1 MRYAGNCVRL
11 SLCAVLAITAT
22 AIDVQA
28 QATSGDTAAT
38 IAALEKGADALDLQK
53 PPNYPAAYALY
64 LQAANLGSAYSQWQV
79 GWMNERGHGVPQSY
93 SQAIVWYKKAAI
105 QARGHVYTV
114 DKTMGCVCSAAA
126 RLGMIY
132 WLGWGVPR
140 DLAQAREWAQLA
152 VSEGDSGTVL
162 AQINNF
168 AAAHPAAQPAPAQ
181 PAPAPQQDAPQQGQG
196 ICAAVYIV
204 FGMDAT
210 YGTHV
215 FYGAA
220 WSRISYADALA
231 GAKTELMKVVTGDEV
246 DPRQLPGAGG
256 QYAAKP
262 EQGSGCTY
270 AHGAVAGA
278 LKIRPSGGSMWNPGG
293 AAGTSILGPGIYDI
307 IDASFGD
314 STDGSASAALSKC
327 QTRPHVSGGGDSDH
341 ETCTVLQQW

>member
-1 MRYAGNCVRL
+1 
-11 SLCAVLAITAT
+11 
-22 AIDVQA
+22 
-28 QATSGDTAAT
+28 
-38 IAALEKGADALDLQK
+38 
-53 PPNYPAAYALY
+53 
-64 LQAANLGSAYSQWQV
+64 
-79 GWMNERGHGVPQSY
+79 
-93 SQAIVWYKKAAI
+93 
-105 QARGHVYTV
+105 
-114 DKTMGCVCSAAA
+114 
-126 RLGMIY
+126 
-132 WLGWGVPR
+132 
-140 DLAQAREWAQLA
+140 
-152 VSEGDSGTVL
+152 
-162 AQINNF
+162 
-168 AAAHPAAQPAPAQ
+168 
-181 PAPAPQQDAPQQGQG
+181 
-196 ICAAVYIV
+196 
-204 FGMDAT
+204 MDAT
-210 YGTHV
+210 YGTQV